1 MLIKHYSD
9 SAFCPPFSKARRTGN
24 HPDMCRACEVEVS
37 TSVRPCEEINAVSI
51 IRGTAGTAY
60 IVVVSVT
67 KIAVNAATRAIQAV
81 ISAAVTA
88 EPVVKVT
95 NPSFALR
102 AAPLGRIRPRPGQ
115 A

>member
-1 MLIKHYSD
+1 
-9 SAFCPPFSKARRTGN
+9 
-24 HPDMCRACEVEVS
+24 MCRACDVEVS

-51 IRGTAGTAY
+51 IRGTAGMAY

-102 AAPLGRIRPRPGQ
+102 AAPLGRTCPAYHAWDNTRPRPADLMAGTTN
-115 A
+115 AKSADRAN

>member
-1 MLIKHYSD
+1 M
-9 SAFCPPFSKARRTGN
+9 
-24 HPDMCRACEVEVS
+24 
-37 TSVRPCEEINAVSI
+37 
-51 IRGTAGTAY
+51 AY

-102 AAPLGRIRPRPGQ
+102 AAPLGRTCPAYHASDNTRPRPADFIVGM
-115 A
+115 AHGRHH